1 MNVLERPDSLNFVV
15 VFVVVVET
23 FWFQSL
29 LRLANILSSSQI
41 ATTKSDLER
50 IMAMLSALCVR

>member
-41 ATTKSDLER
+41 ATTK
-50 IMAMLSALCVR
+50 